1 MELNKAENTFRP
13 KVTFLSKEH
22 ITCPVCETH
31 IYKENLMTGSGR
43 LIAGDITTLLHRTF
57 KPSQVYGKIYPLVY
71 YIIVCPN
78 CFFASLPTDF
88 NKVMSNKIDILSEK
102 RVERMDIIQKMV
114 GEDIDFT
121 KHRTLHSGAASYVL
135 AAICY
140 DFINKKSIPVLKQAI
155 CSMRAGFLF
164 EDLDKENPYQ
174 YFDYLA
180 EICYKKALF
189 FYNRAFELDMKKE
202 QLIENVSVLG
212 PDIDKDY
219 GYDGLLYLTNALKF
233 TYGDRKNSEK
243 RITDLEDMKSGF
255 GKLFGM
261 GKANV
266 NKPKEILE
274 KSKNFYELV
283 SKELK
288 ELKGNTDKDNTP

>member
-1 MELNKAENTFRP
+1 MGSNKIEMTSRP

-22 ITCPVCETH
+22 ISCPICETK

-57 KPSQVYGKIYPLVY
+57 KPSQNYGKIYPLVY
-71 YIIVCPN
+71 HIIVCPN
-78 CFFASLPTDF
+78 CFFASLPADF
-88 NKVMSNKIDILSEK
+88 NKVIPNKIEFLAKTKNDRIDIA
-102 RVERMDIIQKMV
+102 QKMV
-114 GEDIDFT
+114 GENVDFSIY
-121 KHRTLHSGAASYVL
+121 RTLYSGAASYIL

-140 DFINKKSIPVLKQAI
+140 DYISKKCTPILKQAI

-164 EDLDKENPYQ
+164 EDLDKEKPFE
-174 YFDYLA
+174 YFDFLA
-180 EICYKKALF
+180 ELCYRKALF
-189 FYNRAFELDMKKE
+189 FYNRALELDMKKE
-202 QLIENVSVLG
+202 QLIENVSILG

-219 GYDGLLYLTNALKF
+219 GYDGILYLINALRF
-233 TYGDRKNSEK
+233 EYGDKSNVNK
-243 RITDLEDMKSGF
+243 RINDLEDTKAGF

-288 ELKGNTDKDNTP
+288 ELKGETD

>member
-1 MELNKAENTFRP
+1 MDPIKAEGTFRP

-22 ITCPVCETH
+22 ITCPICDTD

-43 LIAGDITTLLHRTF
+43 LIAGDITILLHRTF
-57 KPSQVYGKIYPLVY
+57 KPSQTYGKIYPLVY

-78 CFFASLPTDF
+78 CFYASLPADF
-88 NKVMSNKIDILSEK
+88 NKVMPDKIDFLSEK
-102 RVERMDIIQKMV
+102 RVERIDLVQKMV
-114 GEDIDFT
+114 GENVDFST
-121 KHRTLHSGAASYVL
+121 FRTLHSGAASYVL
-135 AAICY
+135 AAMCY
-140 DFINKKSIPVLKQAI
+140 DFISKKCTPTVKQAI

-164 EDLDKENPYQ
+164 EDLNKESPYE
-174 YFDYLA
+174 YYDYLA
-180 EICYKKALF
+180 ETCYRKAMF
-189 FYNRAFELDMKKE
+189 FYNHALELDMKKE

-219 GYDGLLYLTNALKF
+219 GYDGLLYLNNALKYL
-233 TYGDRKNSEK
+233 YGDKKNANK
-243 RITDLEDMKSGF
+243 RISDLEEMKSGF

-274 KSKNFYELV
+274 KSKSFYELA

-288 ELKGNTDKDNTP
+288 ELKGETEKETV